1 MAQGNRWTA
10 IRAHNFVLVNS
21 LGVLPSQSQYET
33 QLRQVVKAEERESPL
48 SHLLSSNPPD
58 DGVETVLVTLLSLP
72 PFSKSPLF
80 PFLMFLLNL
89 EKTWREK
96 AASTKHTTA
105 ALKCKS
111 QWQWSLRANSFYVF
125 WYVLQ
130 GHHTRNTPKK
140 GAWKC
145 CTREQNSSQ
154 LFLAIFLTAL
164 GKYWVVSSVS
174 FSRCQTQKFP
184 QAHER
189 HTTSSEPPFAWIEKG
204 ALLHLRRS
212 LIWTKVWKISDSS

>member
-48 SHLLSSNPPD
+48 SHLLSSKPPD

-111 QWQWSLRANSFYVF
+111 QWQIRNQICCYEVCVPIHFMFSDMRFRATT
-125 WYVLQ
+125 Q
-130 GHHTRNTPKK
+130 ETHQRK
-140 GAWKC
+140 G
-145 CTREQNSSQ
+145 RENAAQENKI
-154 LFLAIFLTAL
+154 A
-164 GKYWVVSSVS
+164 
-174 FSRCQTQKFP
+174 
-184 QAHER
+184 
-189 HTTSSEPPFAWIEKG
+189 
-204 ALLHLRRS
+204 RS
-212 LIWTKVWKISDSS
+212 YI

>member
-21 LGVLPSQSQYET
+21 LGVLSSQSQYET

-111 QWQWSLRANSFYVF
+111 QWQIIN
-125 WYVLQ
+125 
-130 GHHTRNTPKK
+130 HNN
-140 GAWKC
+140 
-145 CTREQNSSQ
+145 QN
-154 LFLAIFLTAL
+154 
-164 GKYWVVSSVS
+164 
-174 FSRCQTQKFP
+174 QTVQKFV
-184 QAHER
+184 ENR
-189 HTTSSEPPFAWIEKG
+189 LDNEKDSGSSICVKLG
-204 ALLHLRRS
+204 
-212 LIWTKVWKISDSS
+212 